1 MTKKE
6 ITTILARAT
15 KEEAVKIAAPVR
27 EAYPVQIM
35 KQPQKTLVM
44 VKVRESIQRSL
55 FYLGEVLAC
64 ECMVMVNGVKGSSI
78 LAGDDFDK
86 VLAAAVI
93 DATAPIPFF
102 PNLIRNPFPHA
113 ITSPSPGKGG
123 DGDSRTRL
131 LPGPWKK
138 STPASPTA
146 GRRTPNAPSASP
158 RVGFLCGGQTLP
170 RSNHLIVDRGCC
182 VAPVMI

>member
-15 KEEAVKIAAPVR
+15 KEEVVKIAAPVR

-93 DATAPIPFF
+93 DAALNGQVKESAGILTKLEGLRKAQE
-102 PNLIRNPFPHA
+102 
-113 ITSPSPGKGG
+113 K
-123 DGDSRTRL
+123 SRAKQNARIL
-131 LPGPWKK
+131 K
-138 STPASPTA
+138 SKV
-146 GRRTPNAPSASP
+146 N
-158 RVGFLCGGQTLP
+158 FQ
-170 RSNHLIVDRGCC
+170 
-182 VAPVMI
+182 VMGEA

>member
-93 DATAPIPFF
+93 DAAVNGQVKESAGILTKLEGLRKAQE
-102 PNLIRNPFPHA
+102 
-113 ITSPSPGKGG
+113 K
-123 DGDSRTRL
+123 SRAKQNARIL
-131 LPGPWKK
+131 K
-138 STPASPTA
+138 SKV
-146 GRRTPNAPSASP
+146 N
-158 RVGFLCGGQTLP
+158 FQ
-170 RSNHLIVDRGCC
+170 
-182 VAPVMI
+182 VMGEA

>member
-93 DATAPIPFF
+93 DAALNGQVKESAGILTKLEGLRKAQE
-102 PNLIRNPFPHA
+102 
-113 ITSPSPGKGG
+113 K
-123 DGDSRTRL
+123 SRAKQNARIL
-131 LPGPWKK
+131 K
-138 STPASPTA
+138 SKV
-146 GRRTPNAPSASP
+146 N
-158 RVGFLCGGQTLP
+158 FQ
-170 RSNHLIVDRGCC
+170 
-182 VAPVMI
+182 VMGEA